1 MKRREF
7 ITLLGCAAAA
17 WPPAAS
23 AQQSERMPRHA
34 APAPP
39 APDDAEAQTRFAALR
54 QGLQRFGWIEGRN
67 LQIDARWGA
76 GDAGAIGS
84 AATELAALAPD
95 VIVASGSA
103 AAAILQATRTVPI
116 VFVS

>member
-1 MKRREF
+1 MP
-7 ITLLGCAAAA
+7 TLK
-17 WPPAAS
+17 P
-23 AQQSERMPRHA
+23 
-34 APAPP
+34 
-39 APDDAEAQTRFAALR
+39 
-54 QGLQRFGWIEGRN
+54 GLQRFGRDCRRFGWIEGRN

-76 GDAGAIGS
+76 GDAGAIAS

-116 VFVS
+116 VFVSVPDPVGSGFVESLAQPGGNATAL